1 MKPLFKSWQGF
12 SGDYNKKNMAKKNI
26 TIDELAVMVQKGF
39 DDVATKSDIKN
50 IDKRFDAMDK
60 RFDKIENVVL
70 ASHQKRI
77 EKLEAE
83 IKDLRELFAM

>member
-1 MKPLFKSWQGF
+1 MVR
-12 SGDYNKKNMAKKNI
+12 KNI

-39 DDVATKSDIKN
+39 ADTATKNDIKILTERLDGMESKMVTKAEMN
-50 IDKRFDAMDK
+50 RRFDELED
-60 RFDKIENVVL
+60 RVL

-83 IKDLRELFAM
+83 VKELRAMFAA